1 MKKVLFISF
10 GFLFVTLGVFG
21 IFLPIMPTTIF
32 LIIASYF
39 FMKSSPELY
48 EKLLNNKYLGK
59 YIKDYKEKK
68 GMPKKAKIN
77 AILLLWISITISG
90 YFFTEN
96 IYLRVLL
103 LIIAIGVTSYI
114 ASIKSLKPE
123 PIKNKYI

>member
-1 MKKVLFISF
+1 MRKVLFISF
-10 GFLFVTLGVFG
+10 GFLFVALGVFG

-68 GMPKKAKIN
+68 VCRKKQK
-77 AILLLWISITISG
+77 
-90 YFFTEN
+90 
-96 IYLRVLL
+96 
-103 LIIAIGVTSYI
+103 
-114 ASIKSLKPE
+114 
-123 PIKNKYI
+123 